1 MSILKLKDK
10 NNVVHNVPAIQ
21 GDSGSLII
29 SQNDKEE
36 MIVNTFDLMPQ
47 AEELLLWVKEL
58 QFN

>member
-10 NNVVHNVPAIQ
+10 NNVIHNVPAIQ

-47 AEELLLWVKEL
+47 AEELLL
-58 QFN
+58 